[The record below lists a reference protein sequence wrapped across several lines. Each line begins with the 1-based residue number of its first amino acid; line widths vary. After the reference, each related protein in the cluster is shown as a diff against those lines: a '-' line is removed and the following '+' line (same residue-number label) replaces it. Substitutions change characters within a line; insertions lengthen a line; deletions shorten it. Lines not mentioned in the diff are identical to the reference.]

1 MASLG
6 GRAIKM
12 SPPAPERVCGH
23 FVDFLDE
30 LRGGN
35 QSWTGAGPISRKRTC
50 LWSFWAHYPNE
61 GPSIN
66 DVHNEGKIALREV
79 ILI

>member
-12 SPPAPERVCGH
+12 SPPERVCGH
-23 FVDFLDE
+23 FVNFLDE

-35 QSWTGAGPISRKRTC
+35 QSWTGANLTKKDMFVVSLDTLP
-50 LWSFWAHYPNE
+50 E
-61 GPSIN
+61 
-66 DVHNEGKIALREV
+66 
-79 ILI
+79 